1 MKANIFLTL
10 ISLSLAGLIG
20 YWVFSNAE
28 GKEQDML
35 CGICS
40 TVCFLATLIPSICL
54 RYESDRIGTNIRVLS
69 GLFFIAFLASHFYF
83 ANYGIKMPLYVI
95 LNGILLVVYLGI
107 FYKINSAQ
115 ENEV

>member
-10 ISLSLAGLIG
+10 ISLILAGLIG

-40 TVCFLATLIPSICL
+40 TVCFLATLIPAIGL

-69 GLFFIAFLASHFYF
+69 GLFFIAFLISHFYSEKSYTKQAAEATSLIYACF
-83 ANYGIKMPLYVI
+83 HGYCQG
-95 LNGILLVVYLGI
+95 
-107 FYKINSAQ
+107 
-115 ENEV
+115 

>member
-10 ISLSLAGLIG
+10 ISLVLAGLIG

-40 TVCFLATLIPSICL
+40 TVCFLATLIPAIGL

-69 GLFFIAFLASHFYF
+69 GLFFIAFLISHFYF
-83 ANYGIKMPLYVI
+83 ANYDIKMPLYVI

-107 FYKINSAQ
+107 FYKIQ
-115 ENEV
+115 DLKDI